1 MVTKK
6 GVSHMKKVKTY
17 TVAYQL
23 ANNEE
28 RPSIKLSG
36 KWLEKLGFK
45 VGSKLKVYEGK
56 DILLLVKE
64 N

>member
-1 MVTKK
+1 
-6 GVSHMKKVKTY
+6 MKKVKTY
-17 TVAYQL
+17 TVAYHL

-28 RPSIKLSG
+28 RPFIKLSG